1 MPASLCG
8 IFGLKPTYGRLART
22 GTYPFVASLDHLGPF
37 ARDVADLA
45 AAWDAL
51 QGQDPADPAQ
61 GRWPVEPATPAAAS
75 RASTGC
81 GSPSPTTISP
91 ATAMPEAFAAVAA
104 VAAAL
109 GVERRVTVPE
119 AARARAAA
127 FLITAAEGANLH
139 LPDLRTRPQDFDPGD
154 PRPAAGRQP

>member
-1 MPASLCG
+1 MPSSLCG

-61 GRWPVEPATPAAAS
+61 GHWPLEPATGLLDRGVDGVRIAVADDHFA
-75 RASTGC
+75 RNGL
-81 GSPSPTTISP
+81 
-91 ATAMPEAFAAVAA
+91 PEAFAAVAA
-104 VAAAL
+104 VAEAL
-109 GVERRVTVPE
+109 
-119 AARARAAA
+119 AWSDA
-127 FLITAAEGANLH
+127 
-139 LPDLRTRPQDFDPGD
+139 
-154 PRPAAGRQP
+154 

>member
-51 QGQDPADPAQ
+51 QG
-61 GRWPVEPATPAAAS
+61 
-75 RASTGC
+75 
-81 GSPSPTTISP
+81 
-91 ATAMPEAFAAVAA
+91 
-104 VAAAL
+104 
-109 GVERRVTVPE
+109 
-119 AARARAAA
+119 
-127 FLITAAEGANLH
+127 
-139 LPDLRTRPQDFDPGD
+139 
-154 PRPAAGRQP
+154 